1 MPTPTEKPID
11 QVTVSLSDGDFC
23 RLVGN
28 VLTEEIFRTDLKGR
42 IEVKEIGEQRT
53 TGSHGWI
60 INCAFIQAED
70 V

>member
-11 QVTVSLSDGDFC
+11 QVTVSLSDADFC

-42 IEVKEIGEQRT
+42 IEVESVDYND
-53 TGSHGWI
+53 TGVAWEVK
-60 INCAFIQAED
+60 CAFIQAED